1 MCGPQQNPGDQIN
14 PPLAWGNF
22 QWPIDIFAHVPL
34 RDFLHNQVNSGSM
47 TVFNYTLLKAAI
59 QLANKEYLYNLKV
72 SDTHAHCYLTQNQ
85 EHVALTLEQAI
96 WAHAYEFETAENLV
110 NDLLEVLRFP
120 GMTYLLT
127 LQVAYPT

>member
-1 MCGPQQNPGDQIN
+1 M
-14 PPLAWGNF
+14 
-22 QWPIDIFAHVPL
+22 
-34 RDFLHNQVNSGSM
+34 S
-47 TVFNYTLLKAAI
+47 VFNYMLLTTAI
-59 QLANKEYLYNLKV
+59 RLANKEYLYNIKV
-72 SDTHAHCYLTQNQ
+72 SDAHAHCYLTQNQ

-110 NDLLEVLRFP
+110 NDLLDVMCFP

>member
-1 MCGPQQNPGDQIN
+1 MS
-14 PPLAWGNF
+14 
-22 QWPIDIFAHVPL
+22 V
-34 RDFLHNQVNSGSM
+34 S
-47 TVFNYTLLKAAI
+47 NYTLLKAAI